1 MGERRGRRGRVG
13 RKEEG
18 RGRPGEG
25 EWEGRR
31 EEGRKR
37 GGRESK
43 KEGGREEGRGG
54 RVEVMMTFR
63 LRSEVFLRPVRGQVS
78 SLDEQQ
84 HSRRLSFSLFYSSRL
99 KPGTTKCSSH
109 VTRDASCGYTKYT
122 RLGWTRKKTRP
133 KSPSYGSVDGH
144 ITNSGTSM

>member
-1 MGERRGRRGRVG
+1 MGEARGGKVG
-13 RKEEG
+13 RK
-18 RGRPGEG
+18 
-25 EWEGRR
+25 
-31 EEGRKR
+31 
-37 GGRESK
+37 
-43 KEGGREEGRGG
+43 EGRGG

-99 KPGTTKCSSH
+99 KPGNVRCSSH
-109 VTRDASCGYTKYT
+109 VRTDATCGYTKYT

-133 KSPSYGSVDGH
+133 KSPSCGSGNGH
-144 ITNSGTSM
+144 FTSSGAGMRLDRACFSICIISRQTEEILYVRLFRITRSR